1 MIFALTSL
9 PDLVQQS
16 AAHAWLI
23 QRIFLARLP
32 RAVFFER
39 NPDLHGHLCC
49 ACRLRASALN
59 VSCPPLFPVHRASLH
74 QTNRQQPS
82 STEYGAMDFQR
93 IAHLIYATR
102 PSRNW
107 HTLDAS
113 MSASLRSCVT

>member
-9 PDLVQQS
+9 SDLVQQS

-39 NPDLHGHLCC
+39 NPDLHGHLCG

-59 VSCPPLFPVHRASLH
+59 VSCPALFSAFARLNYRHAHRATDTLLTPACLLRCGH
-74 QTNRQQPS
+74 
-82 STEYGAMDFQR
+82 A
-93 IAHLIYATR
+93 
-102 PSRNW
+102 SRR
-107 HTLDAS
+107 L
-113 MSASLRSCVT
+113 M